1 MRACNAKY
9 VLKEC
14 NPGMALL
21 MNIETHHKTI
31 ENKPRTNQLVFRR
44 AWAYSRRLHERHQV
58 TVLLNGFDMF
68 WAGPGLGR
76 GLLGWFWVVL
86 SFRCF

>member
-1 MRACNAKY
+1 
-9 VLKEC
+9 
-14 NPGMALL
+14 
-21 MNIETHHKTI
+21 MNIECITKQLKTSQGQ
-31 ENKPRTNQLVFRR
+31 TSLCFGQ

-58 TVLLNGFDMF
+58 TVFLDAFEMF

-76 GLLGWFWVVL
+76 GLLGWFGVLL